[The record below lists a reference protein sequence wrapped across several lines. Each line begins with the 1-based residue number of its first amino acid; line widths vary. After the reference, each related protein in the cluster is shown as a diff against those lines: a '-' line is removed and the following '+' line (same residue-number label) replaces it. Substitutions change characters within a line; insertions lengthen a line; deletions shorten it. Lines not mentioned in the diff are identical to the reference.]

1 MKIYISADI
10 EGITG
15 VTHWDETD
23 LNNAACQPFRQ
34 QMTAEVAAAC
44 QGALQAGAKEI
55 WVKDAHDTGRNLIAA
70 DLPQQ
75 VKLLR
80 GWSGHPFDMLE
91 SLDES
96 FQALALIG
104 YHSRAGSG
112 ASPLAHTMSG
122 SITYMK
128 INDRFAS
135 EFLIAAYTA
144 ALVKVPLVLVS
155 GDEGLCLEVFE
166 FHPEIRTAVVKS
178 GIGDSTI
185 SIHPAAAVERI
196 KQGMLRALQAD
207 LSRCLTPL
215 PKHFRF
221 EVRFRRHPDAYKAS
235 FYPEAQKMDDHTIV
249 YENDS
254 YFELLRF
261 MMFTT

>member
-23 LNNAACQPFRQ
+23 LNKPSCQPFRQ

-55 WVKDAHDTGRNLIAA
+55 WVKDAHDTGRNISAA

-75 VKLLR
+75 AKLLR
-80 GWSGHPFDMLE
+80 GWSGHPFGMLE

-104 YHSRAGSG
+104 YHSRASSG

-178 GIGDSTI
+178 GSGDGTVASTRWL
-185 SIHPAAAVERI
+185 SAHPKGV
-196 KQGMLRALQAD
+196 RAGKRTYALLPSPSTSA
-207 LSRCLTPL
+207 SRCASAATPM
-215 PKHFRF
+215 PTKPASTQQ
-221 EVRFRRHPDAYKAS
+221 RRRWMITPS
-235 FYPEAQKMDDHTIV
+235 FTK
-249 YENDS
+249 
-254 YFELLRF
+254 
-261 MMFTT
+261 TTATSKFYAVLFAT

>member
-23 LNNAACQPFRQ
+23 LNNAACQPARQ

-44 QGALQAGAKEI
+44 QGALQADAKEI

-96 FQALALIG
+96 FNALALIG
-104 YHSRAGSG
+104 YHSRACSG
-112 ASPLAHTMSG
+112 ASPLAHTKSG

-144 ALVKVPLVLVS
+144 ALVKVPLVLVW
-155 GDEGLCLEVFE
+155 
-166 FHPEIRTAVVKS
+166 
-178 GIGDSTI
+178 
-185 SIHPAAAVERI
+185 
-196 KQGMLRALQAD
+196 
-207 LSRCLTPL
+207 
-215 PKHFRF
+215 
-221 EVRFRRHPDAYKAS
+221 
-235 FYPEAQKMDDHTIV
+235 
-249 YENDS
+249 
-254 YFELLRF
+254 
-261 MMFTT
+261 